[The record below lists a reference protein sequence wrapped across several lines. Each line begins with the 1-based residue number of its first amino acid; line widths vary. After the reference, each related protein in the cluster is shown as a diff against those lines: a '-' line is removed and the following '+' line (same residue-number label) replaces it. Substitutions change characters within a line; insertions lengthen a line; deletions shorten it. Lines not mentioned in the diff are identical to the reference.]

1 MAPLRSLRIQNVRH
15 LEDLTLTGLGE
26 INLLFGTNDSGKS
39 SILEAIALW
48 CDPLNPHNWKQV
60 AKYRSTWPFYELGS
74 TLSDLESL
82 FWLFRRAPQQQHLP
96 ITLSGEG
103 TAPFLSLS
111 AQIEAFDA
119 ISGQWDEEPDVI
131 SIGRPRIRR
140 ERQPQREEQPQIL
153 LDIAVQGD
161 LSASDYELFPNANR
175 HSIQRTLRFWE
186 QTSGRTPTKQRTIE
200 SYRPLE
206 CKVVNNLSH
215 RSENL
220 LKSQFSDVI
229 RSDYKDSVLEALRIL
244 DPNIEELAIL
254 TPQEDLSEMAHL
266 RALRGDASLQIR
278 YKETGFLPLSS
289 FGDGLRRILHIAF
302 QLPKLRGGVLLIDE
316 IEVSIHASKSGMFFD
331 WLAKNCQTFQIQ
343 LFATTHSLEAI
354 DAILGEK
361 GERADSIT
369 AFRLQQGT
377 AKRFSGEQL
386 KRLRLD
392 RGLEVRG
399 T

>member
-39 SILEAIALW
+39 SILEAIAIW
-48 CDPLNPHNWKQV
+48 CDPLNPDNWKQV
-60 AKYRSTWPFYELGS
+60 ARYRSTWPFYERSS
-74 TLSDLESL
+74 TLSDLESIS
-82 FWLFRRAPQQQHLP
+82 WLFRCTPQQQHLP

-111 AQIEAFDA
+111 AEIE
-119 ISGQWDEEPDVI
+119 ISEVIPEQVGEESDMT
-131 SIGRPRIRR
+131 SKKRIFGRR
-140 ERQPQREEQPQIL
+140 EDQPQLMMDLTVQGERSDSDYHLFPKPPVHQTLRYWEYPLRSIL
-153 LDIAVQGD
+153 LRRRTGG
-161 LSASDYELFPNANR
+161 EK
-175 HSIQRTLRFWE
+175 SIL
-186 QTSGRTPTKQRTIE
+186 
-200 SYRPLE
+200 

-316 IEVSIHASKSGMFFD
+316 IEVSIHASKLGMFFD

-361 GERADSIT
+361 GERAESIT